1 MYIKVGEDKKGGNV
15 NMKKVKIALL
25 GLGNVGCGV
34 WTILKENEEEI
45 AKRSGCKV
53 EIAKILVRDRNRSRG
68 VEVPEEIITTD
79 FNEILNDDSIK
90 LVVEVMGG
98 IEPAREFMLACMGK
112 KKQIVTANK
121 MLIATGGDELFHKAD
136 EEGVMFNYEASV
148 AGGIPII
155 QAINESL
162 TGNKIEELYGI
173 VNGTTNFILSKM
185 ELEGSKF
192 DDVLK
197 EAQEKGYAEADP
209 TSDIE
214 GFDAQYKLAI
224 LASLAFGTKV
234 DVEKVYREGIT
245 KITDLDMQYAKTF
258 GMVIKLLA
266 IVKDT
271 DGKLELRVHPTMI
284 PETHPL
290 ANVYDSFNAVFIK
303 GNAVGDLMFYGR
315 GAGSLPTGS
324 AVVADIVSIVRTN
337 IDVNNPISVVKNNL
351 WNKEIMD
358 VAKVKTKYY
367 IRLTVVDRP
376 GVLGDITAILGRQN
390 VSLRSVIQKGEI
402 NNEEKVVLVLVT
414 HTTQEDDVN
423 KSLEEINKLDAVQ
436 SIDNLIRIEDFK
448 N

>member
-53 EIAKILVRDRNRSRG
+53 EIAKILVRDRNKPRG

-79 FNEILNDDSIK
+79 FNDILNDDSIK
-90 LVVEVMGG
+90 IVVEVMGG
-98 IEPAREFMLACMGK
+98 IEPAREYMLQCMGK

-162 TGNKIEELYGI
+162 TANKIEQLYGI

-185 ELEGSKF
+185 ELEGSQF

-224 LASLAFGTKV
+224 LASLAFGSKV
-234 DVEKVYREGIT
+234 AVDKVYREGIT
-245 KITDLDMQYAKTF
+245 KITDLDMDYAKTF

-324 AVVADIVSIVRTN
+324 AVVADIVSIVRSN
-337 IDVNNPISVVKNNL
+337 IDFDNTNSVVKNNL

-358 VAKVKTKYY
+358 VSQVKTKYY

-376 GVLGDITAILGRQN
+376 GVLGDITAILGKQN

-402 NNEEKVVLVLVT
+402 KNQEKVDLVLVT
-414 HTTQEDDVN
+414 HTTQEDNVN
-423 KSLEEINKLDAVQ
+423 KSLEEISKLEAVQ
-436 SIDNLIRIEDFK
+436 SVDNLIRIEDFE